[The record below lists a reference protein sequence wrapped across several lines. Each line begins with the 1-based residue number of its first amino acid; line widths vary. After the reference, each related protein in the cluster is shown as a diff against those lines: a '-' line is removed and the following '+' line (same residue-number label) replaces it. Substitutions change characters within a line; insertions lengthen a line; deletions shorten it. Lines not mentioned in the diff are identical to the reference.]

1 MFDMMIDLT
10 PYLFT
15 LPRFGFDDWA
25 SKIGFEAPPCLR
37 FKNFPLDGEH
47 GIKQRIGKVEM
58 QYLARV
64 PDDRTWTNFYNSFGE
79 LTAQTEEL
87 GALLAFL
94 PALASRLAV

>member
-1 MFDMMIDLT
+1 
-10 PYLFT
+10 
-15 LPRFGFDDWA
+15 
-25 SKIGFEAPPCLR
+25 
-37 FKNFPLDGEH
+37 LDGEH